1 MKTIRKKSA
10 GWKGAA
16 WLLCLSMLMTA
27 VEPLA
32 VQAEETIDVSSV
44 IASETTEQTA
54 SEEAGQTAL
63 EEIEQTVSGDVGEDV
78 LSEIESDTEEG
89 TTAGTGGTS
98 EMVSSEIP
106 SQTLPEWTAKIE
118 DNALTLVIKDAEAG
132 LKTGDTWYTRLY
144 VAGKWV
150 GYAEFSGTTCTV
162 TADFKLANMQGL
174 ADGVY
179 EVDADEYVK
188 SKTTAYF
195 VKRVAIFNVEKK
207 DGLFSFYSLYP
218 NENAAIL
225 DELNAK
231 TEADIANYTNPATI
245 TSVQA
250 DSYEK
255 VIQTAKD
262 LVKYCSTNEQKIQ
275 EIHDWICN
283 NLAYDYKMYYNGGYV
298 KNQLDYAFQNKRAV
312 CAGFAALGT
321 TMFRAAGIPCV
332 TVSGISTSSGKL
344 KDTADKGQGHA
355 WNAVYYNGA
364 WHYMDLTWDC
374 TNKYYGDGDSKNV
387 TGKACR
393 YSYYGIPALRMGV
406 AHKPSE
412 KGAVSYS
419 NTIKGIIVEDTKEKY
434 ACGDDISKDY
444 KLYLQTTYK
453 FKTGGDFFG
462 NGGYYTDKFE
472 LGKGL
477 GELSGYDMNTPGKQ
491 TVTVAYKGFTTTFD
505 IEVVGVE
512 GIRVEPAE
520 NAVYVKGDH
529 FIPEYT
535 LYAQMT
541 DGTESQIDVSKS
553 ECTGFDITKAG
564 TQTVKVTYQGH
575 ETTFDIN
582 VLDVAKL
589 VVEPNTDKYYLVG
602 DTFVPDF
609 KLYLVMADDTKTA
622 VSDISKA
629 VCTGYDMSKAGTQ
642 TVTVSYKGL
651 QASYDIKVVSI
662 TGLKVVP
669 KVTEY
674 KYGKALD
681 KSGNAVYYVLSDGT
695 EVALPTKDLAS
706 VKYRGYSRYKTG
718 TQTVTVTYKGYKT
731 TYTVT
736 VTKSGSGTTGTGGT
750 TSGGATTGK
759 QDDTKKPGSGTTT
772 RDPAKDP
779 VKTPAAGTV
788 LTASTGSYKVT
799 KADATAGEVAY
810 YGPKNK
816 KVTKITIP
824 QTVTIDGIT
833 YKVTSIADKACQNC
847 KKLKTVTI
855 GSNIA
860 KIGKSAFSGCKAI
873 RTVTIK
879 TTKLKAKSIG
889 AKAFKGI
896 TKKATFKVPK
906 KQKKAYKK
914 IICKKGAH
922 KKAKFK

>member
-54 SEEAGQTAL
+54 SEEAGQAAL
-63 EEIEQTVSGDVGEDV
+63 EETEQTVSGDVGEDV
-78 LSEIESDTEEG
+78 LSEIESDTEVG
-89 TTAGTGGTS
+89 TTAGTGGIS

-132 LKTGDTWYTRLY
+132 LKTGDTWYTRLF
-144 VAGKWV
+144 VAGKEL
-150 GYAEFSGTTCTV
+150 GRADFSGTTCTV

-218 NENAAIL
+218 DENAAIL

-245 TSVQA
+245 TSLQA
-250 DSYEK
+250 DSYEE

-344 KDTADKGQGHA
+344 KDTADKGQRHA

-374 TNKYYGDGDSKNV
+374 KNKYYGDGDSKNV

-406 AHKPSE
+406 AHKPNE
-412 KGAVSYS
+412 KGAVSYG

-453 FKTGGDFFG
+453 FKTGGDFYG

-491 TVTVAYKGFTTTFD
+491 TVTVTYKGFTTTFD

-512 GIRVEPAE
+512 GIKAEPAE

-589 VVEPNTDKYYLVG
+589 AVEPNTDKYYLVG
-602 DTFVPDF
+602 DTFTPDF

-674 KYGKALD
+674 KYGTALD

-706 VKYRGYSRYKTG
+706 VKYSGYSRYKTG

-750 TSGGATTGK
+750 TSGGTTTGK

>member
-10 GWKGAA
+10 GLKGAA

-63 EEIEQTVSGDVGEDV
+63 EETKQTVSGDIGEDV
-78 LSEIESDTEEG
+78 LSEIESDTEEE

-118 DNALTLVIKDAEAG
+118 DNALTLVIKDAEADR
-132 LKTGDTWYTRLY
+132 KTGDTWYTRLF
-144 VAGKWV
+144 VAGKEP
-150 GYAEFSGTTCTV
+150 GRADFSGTTCTV

-174 ADGVY
+174 EDGVY
-179 EVDADEYVK
+179 EVDADEYVR

-218 NENAAIL
+218 DENAAIL

-262 LVKYCSTNEQKIQ
+262 LVKNCSTNEQKIQ

-283 NLAYDYKMYYNGGYV
+283 NLAYDYKKYYNGGYV
-298 KNQLDYAFQNKRAV
+298 ENQLDYAFENKRAV

-332 TVSGISTSSGKL
+332 TISGISTSSGKL

-374 TNKYYGDGDSKNV
+374 NNKYYGDGDSRNV

-412 KGAVSYS
+412 KGAVSYG

-444 KLYLQTTYK
+444 KLYLQTTYR
-453 FKTGGDFFG
+453 FNTGGDFWG
-462 NGGYYTDKFE
+462 NGGYLTDKLE

-491 TVTVAYKGFTTTFD
+491 TVTVTYKGFTTTFN
-505 IEVVGVE
+505 IEVVGVK

-535 LYAQMT
+535 VYAQRT

-553 ECTGFDITKAG
+553 ECTGYDITKAG
-564 TQTVKVTYQGH
+564 KQTVKVTYQGH

-589 VVEPNTDKYYLVG
+589 AVEPNTDKYYLVG

-629 VCTGYDMSKAGTQ
+629 VCTGYDMSKTGTQ

-651 QASYDIKVVSI
+651 QAAYDIKVASI
-662 TGLKVVP
+662 SGLKVVP

-674 KYGKALD
+674 KYGTALD

-695 EVALPTKDLAS
+695 EVALPAEDLAS
-706 VKYRGYSRYKTG
+706 VKYSGYSRYRTG
-718 TQTVTVTYKGYKT
+718 TQTVTVSYKGYKT

-750 TSGGATTGK
+750 TSGGTTTGK

-772 RDPAKDP
+772 RDPAK
-779 VKTPAAGTV
+779 TPAAGTV

-799 KADATAGEVAY
+799 KAAATAGEVAY

-816 KVTKITIP
+816 KVTKIIIP

-896 TKKATFKVPK
+896 TQKATFKVPK

>member
-54 SEEAGQTAL
+54 SEEAGQAAL
-63 EEIEQTVSGDVGEDV
+63 EETEQTVSGDVGEDV

-98 EMVSSEIP
+98 ELVSSEIP
-106 SQTLPEWTAKIE
+106 GQTIPEWTAKLE
-118 DNALTLVIKDAEAG
+118 NNVLTFSLVDAYAG
-132 LKTGDTWYTRLY
+132 
-144 VAGKWV
+144 VASSVMKQQWFAQSYLDMKRV
-150 GYAEFSGTTCTV
+150 NESKFSGTKCSVSIDFSQKPDMEDGLHVAFAQVYATRY
-162 TADFKLANMQGL
+162 ADSLQWQAV
-174 ADGVY
+174 VY
-179 EVDADEYVK
+179 
-188 SKTTAYF
+188 
-195 VKRVAIFNVEKK
+195 IEKK
-207 DGLFSFYSLYP
+207 GSDLSFYAPYAK
-218 NENAAIL
+218 ENTDL
-225 DELNAK
+225 LNELNKK
-231 TEADIANYTNPATI
+231 TEEQIKNYTNPATI
-245 TSVQA
+245 ASVQA
-250 DSYEK
+250 DSYEE
-255 VIQTAKD
+255 VVQTAKD
-262 LVKYCSTNEQKIQ
+262 LVKNLSTAEQKIQ
-275 EIHDWICN
+275 AIHDWVCN
-283 NLAYDYKMYYNGGYV
+283 NLAYDYELLNNGGNV
-298 KNQLDYAFQNKRAV
+298 GDELDYAFKNKRAI
-312 CAGFAALGT
+312 CGGFATLGNI
-321 TMFRAAGIPCV
+321 MFRAAGIPSLY
-332 TVSGISTSSGKL
+332 VSGLGSSVGVF
-344 KDTADKGQGHA
+344 DETHTGQGHA
-355 WNAVYYNGA
+355 WNVVYYNGT

-374 TNKYYGDGDSKNV
+374 NNQYWGEGSSKNKS
-387 TGKACR
+387 GQKC
-393 YSYYGIPALRMGV
+393 SYGNYGIPAYRMGLG
-406 AHKPSE
+406 HKPSE
-412 KGAVSYS
+412 RGAVSYS
-419 NTIKGIIVEDTKEKY
+419 NTVKGIIVEDTKEKY

-453 FKTGGDFFG
+453 FNTGGDFFG

-505 IEVVGVE
+505 IEVVGVK

-553 ECTGFDITKAG
+553 ECTGFDITK
-564 TQTVKVTYQGH
+564 V
-575 ETTFDIN
+575 
-582 VLDVAKL
+582 
-589 VVEPNTDKYYLVG
+589 
-602 DTFVPDF
+602 
-609 KLYLVMADDTKTA
+609 
-622 VSDISKA
+622 
-629 VCTGYDMSKAGTQ
+629 GTQ

-750 TSGGATTGK
+750 TSGGTTTGK

>member
-1 MKTIRKKSA
+1 MRTIRKKSA

-16 WLLCLSMLMTA
+16 WLLCLSMLMSA

-63 EEIEQTVSGDVGEDV
+63 EETEQTVSGDVGEDV

-374 TNKYYGDGDSKNV
+374 NNKYYGDGDSKNV

-444 KLYLQTTYK
+444 KLYLQTTYR
-453 FKTGGDFFG
+453 FNTGGDFWG
-462 NGGYYTDKFE
+462 NGGYLTDKFE

-589 VVEPNTDKYYLVG
+589 AVEPNTDKYYLVG

-622 VSDISKA
+622 VEDISKA

-706 VKYRGYSRYKTG
+706 VKYSGYSRYKTG

-750 TSGGATTGK
+750 TSGGTTTGK

>member
-1 MKTIRKKSA
+1 
-10 GWKGAA
+10 
-16 WLLCLSMLMTA
+16 
-27 VEPLA
+27 
-32 VQAEETIDVSSV
+32 
-44 IASETTEQTA
+44 
-54 SEEAGQTAL
+54 
-63 EEIEQTVSGDVGEDV
+63 
-78 LSEIESDTEEG
+78 
-89 TTAGTGGTS
+89 
-98 EMVSSEIP
+98 
-106 SQTLPEWTAKIE
+106 
-118 DNALTLVIKDAEAG
+118 
-132 LKTGDTWYTRLY
+132 
-144 VAGKWV
+144 
-150 GYAEFSGTTCTV
+150 
-162 TADFKLANMQGL
+162 
-174 ADGVY
+174 
-179 EVDADEYVK
+179 
-188 SKTTAYF
+188 
-195 VKRVAIFNVEKK
+195 
-207 DGLFSFYSLYP
+207 
-218 NENAAIL
+218 
-225 DELNAK
+225 
-231 TEADIANYTNPATI
+231 
-245 TSVQA
+245 
-250 DSYEK
+250 
-255 VIQTAKD
+255 
-262 LVKYCSTNEQKIQ
+262 
-275 EIHDWICN
+275 
-283 NLAYDYKMYYNGGYV
+283 
-298 KNQLDYAFQNKRAV
+298 
-312 CAGFAALGT
+312 
-321 TMFRAAGIPCV
+321 
-332 TVSGISTSSGKL
+332 
-344 KDTADKGQGHA
+344 
-355 WNAVYYNGA
+355 
-364 WHYMDLTWDC
+364 
-374 TNKYYGDGDSKNV
+374 
-387 TGKACR
+387 
-393 YSYYGIPALRMGV
+393 
-406 AHKPSE
+406 
-412 KGAVSYS
+412 
-419 NTIKGIIVEDTKEKY
+419 
-434 ACGDDISKDY
+434 
-444 KLYLQTTYK
+444 
-453 FKTGGDFFG
+453 
-462 NGGYYTDKFE
+462 
-472 LGKGL
+472 
-477 GELSGYDMNTPGKQ
+477 MNTPGKQ

-505 IEVVGVE
+505 IEVVGVK

-589 VVEPNTDKYYLVG
+589 AVEPKADKYYLVG

-622 VSDISKA
+622 VEDISKA

-706 VKYRGYSRYKTG
+706 VKYSGYSRYKTG
-718 TQTVTVTYKGYKT
+718 TQTVTVSYKGYKT

-750 TSGGATTGK
+750 TSGGTTTGK

-855 GSNIA
+855 GSNVA

>member
-10 GWKGAA
+10 GLKGAA

-54 SEEAGQTAL
+54 SEEAGQTAS
-63 EEIEQTVSGDVGEDV
+63 EETKQTVSGDIGEDV
-78 LSEIESDTEEG
+78 LSEIENDTEEE
-89 TTAGTGGTS
+89 TTAGTTTGEIT
-98 EMVSSEIP
+98 EMISSEIP
-106 SQTLPEWTAKIE
+106 GQTIPEWTAKLE
-118 DNALTLVIKDAEAG
+118 NNVLTFSLTDA
-132 LKTGDTWYTRLY
+132 
-144 VAGKWV
+144 
-150 GYAEFSGTTCTV
+150 YADLAASVMKQQWFAQSYLDMKPVNESKFSGTKCSV
-162 TADFKLANMQGL
+162 SIDFSQKLDM
-174 ADGVY
+174 
-179 EVDADEYVK
+179 
-188 SKTTAYF
+188 
-195 VKRVAIFNVEKK
+195 K
-207 DGLFSFYSLYP
+207 DGLHVALAQVYATRYSNSLQWQAVVYIEKKGSDLSFYSPYAK
-218 NENAAIL
+218 ENTDL
-225 DELNAK
+225 LNELNKK
-231 TEADIANYTNPATI
+231 TEEQIKDYTNPATI
-245 TSVQA
+245 ASVQA
-250 DSYEK
+250 DSYEE
-255 VIQTAKD
+255 VVQTAKD
-262 LVKYCSTNEQKIQ
+262 LVKNLSTAEQKIQ
-275 EIHDWICN
+275 AIHDWVCN
-283 NLAYDYKMYYNGGYV
+283 NLAYDYELLHNGGNV
-298 KNQLDYAFQNKRAV
+298 GDELDYAFQNRRAV
-312 CAGFAALGT
+312 CGGFATLGNI
-321 TMFRAAGIPCV
+321 MFRAAGIPSLY
-332 TVSGISTSSGKL
+332 VSGLGSSVGVF
-344 KDTADKGQGHA
+344 DETHTGQRHA
-355 WNAVYYNGA
+355 WNVVYYNGT

-374 TNKYYGDGDSKNV
+374 NNQYWGEGNSKNKS
-387 TGKACR
+387 GQKC
-393 YSYYGIPALRMGV
+393 SYDNYGIPAYRMGLG
-406 AHKPSE
+406 HKPSE
-412 KGAVSYS
+412 RGAVSYS
-419 NTIKGIIVEDTKEKY
+419 IGVKGIIVKGTKETY

-444 KLYLQTTYK
+444 KLYLKTTHK
-453 FKTGGDFFG
+453 FNTGGDFFG
-462 NGGYYTDKFE
+462 NGGYYTDEFE

-477 GELSGYDMNTPGKQ
+477 GELSGYDMNTPGTQ
-491 TVTVAYKGFTTTFD
+491 TVTVTYKGFTTTFD
-505 IEVVGVE
+505 IEVVGVD
-512 GIRVEPAE
+512 GIRVVPAE
-520 NAVYVKGDH
+520 NAVYVKGDNST
-529 FIPEYT
+529 PEYT
-535 LYAQMT
+535 LYVHMT
-541 DGTESQIDVSKS
+541 DGTEKQIEDTSMA
-553 ECTGFDITKAG
+553 ECTGFDMSKAG
-564 TQTVKVTYQGH
+564 KQTVKVTYQGQ
-575 ETTFDIN
+575 EATFDIN

-589 VVEPNTDKYYLVG
+589 AVEPKADKYYLVG
-602 DTFVPDF
+602 DTFTPDF

-674 KYGKALD
+674 KYGTALD

-695 EVALPTKDLAS
+695 EVALPAEDLAS
-706 VKYRGYSRYKTG
+706 VKYRGYSRYRTG
-718 TQTVTVTYKGYKT
+718 TQTVTVSYKGYKT

-736 VTKSGSGTTGTGGT
+736 VTKSGSGTTGTGGA
-750 TSGGATTGK
+750 TSGGTTTGK

-772 RDPAKDP
+772 RDPAK
-779 VKTPAAGTV
+779 TPAAGTV

-799 KADATAGEVAY
+799 KAAATAGEVAY

>member
-54 SEEAGQTAL
+54 SEEAGQAAL
-63 EEIEQTVSGDVGEDV
+63 EETEQTVSGDVGEDV

-98 EMVSSEIP
+98 ELVSSEIP
-106 SQTLPEWTAKIE
+106 GQTIPEWTAKLE
-118 DNALTLVIKDAEAG
+118 NNVLTFSLVDAYAG
-132 LKTGDTWYTRLY
+132 
-144 VAGKWV
+144 VASSVMKQQWFAQSYLDMKRV
-150 GYAEFSGTTCTV
+150 NESKFSGTKCSVSIDFSQNPDMEDGLHVAFAQVYATRY
-162 TADFKLANMQGL
+162 ADSLQWQAV
-174 ADGVY
+174 VY
-179 EVDADEYVK
+179 
-188 SKTTAYF
+188 
-195 VKRVAIFNVEKK
+195 IEKK
-207 DGLFSFYSLYP
+207 GSDLSFYAPYAK
-218 NENAAIL
+218 ENTDL
-225 DELNAK
+225 LNELNKK
-231 TEADIANYTNPATI
+231 TEEQIKNYTNPATVA
-245 TSVQA
+245 SVQA
-250 DSYEK
+250 DSYEE
-255 VIQTAKD
+255 VVQTAKD
-262 LVKYCSTNEQKIQ
+262 LVKNLSTAEQKIQ
-275 EIHDWICN
+275 AIHDWVCN
-283 NLAYDYKMYYNGGYV
+283 NLAYDYKLLNNGGNV
-298 KNQLDYAFQNKRAV
+298 GNELDYAFKNKRAV
-312 CAGFAALGT
+312 CGGFATLGNI
-321 TMFRAAGIPCV
+321 MFRAAGIPSLY
-332 TVSGISTSSGKL
+332 VSGLGSSVGVF
-344 KDTADKGQGHA
+344 DETHPGQGHA
-355 WNAVYYNGA
+355 WNVVYYNGT

-374 TNKYYGDGDSKNV
+374 NNQYWGEGSSKNKS
-387 TGKACR
+387 GQKC
-393 YSYYGIPALRMGV
+393 SYDNYGIPAYRMGLG
-406 AHKPSE
+406 HKPSE

-453 FKTGGDFFG
+453 FNTGGDFFG

-505 IEVVGVE
+505 IEVVGVK

-553 ECTGFDITKAG
+553 ECTGFDIT
-564 TQTVKVTYQGH
+564 
-575 ETTFDIN
+575 
-582 VLDVAKL
+582 
-589 VVEPNTDKYYLVG
+589 
-602 DTFVPDF
+602 
-609 KLYLVMADDTKTA
+609 
-622 VSDISKA
+622 
-629 VCTGYDMSKAGTQ
+629 KAGTQ

-706 VKYRGYSRYKTG
+706 VKYSGYSRYKTG

-750 TSGGATTGK
+750 TSGGTTTGK

>member
-54 SEEAGQTAL
+54 SEETK
-63 EEIEQTVSGDVGEDV
+63 QTVSGDIGEDV
-78 LSEIESDTEEG
+78 LSEIENDTEEE

-132 LKTGDTWYTRLY
+132 LKTGDTWNTRLY

-162 TADFKLANMQGL
+162 TADFKLANMQEL

-179 EVDADEYVK
+179 QVVADEYVT
-188 SKTTAYF
+188 SKTTSYF

-207 DGLFSFYSLYP
+207 DGLFSFYSVYP
-218 NENAAIL
+218 DENAAIL

-231 TEADIANYTNPATI
+231 TEAEVANYTNPATI
-245 TSVQA
+245 ASIQA
-250 DSYEK
+250 DSYEE

-262 LVKYCSTNEQKIQ
+262 LVKDCRTDEQKIQ
-275 EIHDWICN
+275 KIHDWICN
-283 NLAYDYKMYYNGGYV
+283 NLAYDYKLYKNGGYV
-298 KNQLDYAFQNKRAV
+298 GNQLDYAFQNKRAV
-312 CAGFAALGT
+312 CAGFATLGT

-332 TVSGISTSSGKL
+332 YISGVAASSGRF
-344 KDTADKGQGHA
+344 KDTDKGQGHA
-355 WNAVYYNGA
+355 WNAVYYNGG

-374 TNKYYGDGDSKNV
+374 NNKYYGDGSSDNV
-387 TGKACR
+387 TGKNCG
-393 YSYYGIPALRMGV
+393 YQYYGIPALRMGV

-412 KGAVSYS
+412 KGAVSYG

-444 KLYLQTTYK
+444 KLYLQTTYR
-453 FKTGGDFFG
+453 FNTGGDFWG
-462 NGGYYTDKFE
+462 NGGYLTDKLE

-491 TVTVAYKGFTTTFD
+491 TVTVTYKGFTTTFD

-553 ECTGFDITKAG
+553 ECTDYDITKAG
-564 TQTVKVTYQGH
+564 KQTVKVTYQGH

-589 VVEPNTDKYYLVG
+589 AVEPNTDKYYLVG

-651 QASYDIKVVSI
+651 QAAYDIRVASI
-662 TGLKVVP
+662 SGLKVVP

-674 KYGKALD
+674 KYGTALD

-695 EVALPTKDLAS
+695 EVALPAEDLAS
-706 VKYRGYSRYKTG
+706 VKYSGYSRYRTG
-718 TQTVTVTYKGYKT
+718 TQTVTVSYKGYKT

-750 TSGGATTGK
+750 TSGGTTTGK
-759 QDDTKKPGSGTTT
+759 QDGTKKPGSGTTT
-772 RDPAKDP
+772 RDPA
-779 VKTPAAGTV
+779 KTPAAGTV

-799 KADATAGEVAY
+799 KAAATAGEVAY

>member
-54 SEEAGQTAL
+54 SEEAGQAAL
-63 EEIEQTVSGDVGEDV
+63 EETEQTVSGDFGEDV

-98 EMVSSEIP
+98 ELVSSEIP
-106 SQTLPEWTAKIE
+106 GQTIPEWTAKLE
-118 DNALTLVIKDAEAG
+118 NNVLTFSLVDAYAG
-132 LKTGDTWYTRLY
+132 
-144 VAGKWV
+144 VASSVMKQQWFAQSYLDMKRV
-150 GYAEFSGTTCTV
+150 NESKFSGTKCSVSIDFSQKPDMEDGLHVAFAQVYATRY
-162 TADFKLANMQGL
+162 ADSLQWQAV
-174 ADGVY
+174 VY
-179 EVDADEYVK
+179 
-188 SKTTAYF
+188 
-195 VKRVAIFNVEKK
+195 IEKK
-207 DGLFSFYSLYP
+207 GSDLSFYAPYAK
-218 NENAAIL
+218 ENTDL
-225 DELNAK
+225 LNELNKK
-231 TEADIANYTNPATI
+231 TEEQIKNYTNPATI
-245 TSVQA
+245 ASVQA
-250 DSYEK
+250 DSYEE
-255 VIQTAKD
+255 VVQTAKD
-262 LVKYCSTNEQKIQ
+262 LVKNLSTAEQKIQ
-275 EIHDWICN
+275 AIHDWVCN
-283 NLAYDYKMYYNGGYV
+283 NLAYDYELLNNGGNV
-298 KNQLDYAFQNKRAV
+298 GDELDYAFKNKRAI
-312 CAGFAALGT
+312 CGGFATLGNI
-321 TMFRAAGIPCV
+321 MFRAAGIPSLY
-332 TVSGISTSSGKL
+332 VSGLGSSVGVF
-344 KDTADKGQGHA
+344 DETHTGQGHA
-355 WNAVYYNGA
+355 WNVVYYNGT

-374 TNKYYGDGDSKNV
+374 NNQYWGEGSSKNKSGQKC
-387 TGKACR
+387 T
-393 YSYYGIPALRMGV
+393 YDNYGIPAYRMGLG
-406 AHKPSE
+406 HKPSE
-412 KGAVSYS
+412 RGAVSYS
-419 NTIKGIIVEDTKEKY
+419 NTVKGIIVEDTKEKY

-453 FKTGGDFFG
+453 FNTGGDFFG

-505 IEVVGVE
+505 IEVVGVK

-589 VVEPNTDKYYLVG
+589 AVEPKADKYYLVG

-622 VSDISKA
+622 VEDISKA

-750 TSGGATTGK
+750 TSGGTTTGK

-860 KIGKSAFSGCKAI
+860 KIGKSAFNGCKAI
-873 RTVTIK
+873 KTVTIK

>member
-505 IEVVGVE
+505 IEVVGVK

-589 VVEPNTDKYYLVG
+589 AVEPNTDKYYLVG

-622 VSDISKA
+622 VEDISKA

-750 TSGGATTGK
+750 TSGGTTTGK